1 MAADFI
7 LRREDIDTVLVF
19 GIVEDRIDG
28 SLRTRRASVD
38 PALFMQNVFG
48 DDSEG
53 RPYGGGRADMG
64 GFRIPLG
71 LMAETEDEDSL
82 WRLVREVVHK
92 RVARVVPELEKSQRS
107 TRS

>member
-1 MAADFI
+1 
-7 LRREDIDTVLVF
+7 VF
-19 GIVEDRIDG
+19 GIVEDRVDG

-48 DDSEG
+48 QDSEG

-71 LMAETEDEDSL
+71 LLAESGDEERL
-82 WRLVREVVHK
+82 WQIAREVVRQ
-92 RVARVVPELEKSQRS
+92 RVARVVPELEKKRD
-107 TRS
+107 TRI

>member
-1 MAADFI
+1 MAADFL

-19 GIVEDRIDG
+19 GIVEDRVDG

-48 DDSEG
+48 ADSEG

-71 LMAETEDEDSL
+71 LLAESGDEERL
-82 WRLVREVVHK
+82 WQIAREVVRQ
-92 RVARVVPELEKSQRS
+92 RVARVVPELEKKRE